1 MSVAHSPQCLALS
14 TAVPEDAAP
23 AEEARKVN
31 SDSRLS
37 RESSL
42 SESSL

>member
-1 MSVAHSPQCLALS
+1 MSVAHSTQCLALYRGI
-14 TAVPEDAAP
+14 PEDAAP